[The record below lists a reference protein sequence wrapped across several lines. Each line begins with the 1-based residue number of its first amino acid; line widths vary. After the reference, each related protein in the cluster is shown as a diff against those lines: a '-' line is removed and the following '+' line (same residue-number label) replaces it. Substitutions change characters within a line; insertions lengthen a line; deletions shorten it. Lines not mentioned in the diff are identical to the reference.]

1 MGYHKSMNNILMITN
16 QLDIEILMGIF
27 PGVNVF
33 KKMWKIHWETCSEIY
48 VYIYIYTYIY
58 IWWIF
63 HIYVSSQE
71 SM

>member
-33 KKMWKIHWETCSEIY
+33 KKMWKTH
-48 VYIYIYTYIY
+48 
-58 IWWIF
+58 
-63 HIYVSSQE
+63 
-71 SM
+71 

>member
-33 KKMWKIHWETCSEIY
+33 KKMWKTHWEACSENY
-48 VYIYIYTYIY
+48 VYIYIYIY
-58 IWWIF
+58 TVDF
-63 HIYVSSQE
+63 HIYFSSQE